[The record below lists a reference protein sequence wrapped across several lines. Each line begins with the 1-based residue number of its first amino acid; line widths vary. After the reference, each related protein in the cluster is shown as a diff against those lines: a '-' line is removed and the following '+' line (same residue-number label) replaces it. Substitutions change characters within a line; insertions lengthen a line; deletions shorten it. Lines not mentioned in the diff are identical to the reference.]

1 MQRVQGDGNRRASR
15 SGQKHD
21 KRKGARKRGGI
32 GPEDGDRD
40 CSRSKGP
47 RGRRQMI
54 KWKNKLGAQTC
65 DLQRKT
71 LKVEEKSRK

>member
-1 MQRVQGDGNRRASR
+1 MQRVQGDGPRRASR

-71 LKVEEKSRK
+71 LKVEEKSMK

>member
-1 MQRVQGDGNRRASR
+1 MQGDGNRGASR

-21 KRKGARKRGGI
+21 KRKGAGKRGGI

-71 LKVEEKSRK
+71 LKVEEKSVK

>member
-71 LKVEEKSRK
+71 LKVEEKSMK

>member
-1 MQRVQGDGNRRASR
+1 VMGTEGPAEVGR
-15 SGQKHD
+15 SMIKGRGQE
-21 KRKGARKRGGI
+21 KRGGI

-71 LKVEEKSRK
+71 LKVEEKSVK